1 MRTFAFSLTPF
12 EAVSQQSLWVTA
24 LVPMQLSGKA
34 CGGFRQLQQSLSLSR
49 AGQTPVLCL
58 TEQPAPA
65 SPVSCGREGHGP
77 SVERQGNGF
86 CRNKTTTLSQDFSPK
101 WFYSFFSLS
110 RSQSMK
116 TSLQTDPWQRFPNL
130 KIGEMMMVMV
140 RQ

>member
-86 CRNKTTTLSQDFSPK
+86 CRNETTTLSQNFSPK
-101 WFYSFFSLS
+101 WVLFIIFTQLCKL
-110 RSQSMK
+110 RSKLTVGNISQ
-116 TSLQTDPWQRFPNL
+116 LL
-130 KIGEMMMVMV
+130 KLG
-140 RQ
+140 R